1 MCLTVVRWRR
11 IMSMTR
17 EKILDV
23 SLELFS
29 QRGYSAV
36 SIRDIC
42 KRVGIK
48 ESSVYYHFE
57 NKQNIFDV
65 LLDRF
70 YEIAKGMM
78 AQLENGLTE
87 GYNSFSDGINTVSE
101 CFFEQYLMNDFC
113 NRIMRIMFIEQFNN
127 ESVRKLY
134 QHWLMDEPLNF
145 QSKIFSVLMSIGI
158 IPNCD
163 SEYLAVKYYAP
174 IYFYAQK
181 WLFNGELTE
190 ESKEAFRIDAYQH
203 IQMFFGKIGGYNG

>member
-1 MCLTVVRWRR
+1 
-11 IMSMTR
+11 MSTTR

-48 ESSVYYHFE
+48 ESSIYYHFE

-87 GYNSFSDGINTVSE
+87 GYNSFSDGINTVSK
-101 CFFEQYLMNDFC
+101 CFFEQYLMDDFC

-190 ESKEAFRIDAYQH
+190 ESKEAFRIEAYKH
-203 IQMFFGKIGGYNG
+203 IQMFFGEIGGYNG

>member
-1 MCLTVVRWRR
+1 MNTTKER
-11 IMSMTR
+11 IL
-17 EKILDV
+17 EV
-23 SLELFS
+23 SLEMFS

-42 KRVGIK
+42 KSVGIK

-70 YEIAKGMM
+70 SEIAKGMM
-78 AQLENGLTE
+78 NQLETGLTE
-87 GYNSFSDGINTVSE
+87 ELNSFSDGINRVSN

-113 NRIMRIMFIEQFNN
+113 NKVMRIMFIEQFNN
-127 ESVRKLY
+127 ENVRILY
-134 QHWLMDEPLNF
+134 QNWLMDEPLNF
-145 QSKIFSVLMSIGI
+145 QSKIFSVLISIGI
-158 IPNCD
+158 IPNCHSD
-163 SEYLAVKYYAP
+163 YLAVKYYAP

-190 ESKEAFRIDAYQH
+190 ESKEAFRIDAYKH
-203 IQMFFGKIGGYNG
+203 IQMFWREIGGYNG

>member
-1 MCLTVVRWRR
+1 MNTVK
-11 IMSMTR
+11 

-42 KRVGIK
+42 KGVGIK

-70 YEIAKGMM
+70 SEIAKGMM
-78 AQLENGLTE
+78 AQLENGFTE
-87 GYNSFSDGINTVSE
+87 GQNSFSDGINTISN

-113 NRIMRIMFIEQFNN
+113 NRVMRIMFIEQFNN
-127 ESVRKLY
+127 ENVRKLY
-134 QHWLMDEPLNF
+134 QYWLMDEPLNF
-145 QSKIFSVLMSIGI
+145 QSKIFSVLMNAGMIT
-158 IPNCD
+158 NCD

-190 ESKEAFRIDAYQH
+190 ESKEAFRIDAYKH
-203 IQMFFGKIGGYNG
+203 IQKFFGEIEGYNG

>member
-1 MCLTVVRWRR
+1 MN
-11 IMSMTR
+11 STR

-29 QRGYSAV
+29 QRGFSAV

-42 KRVGIK
+42 KCVGIK

-70 YEIAKGMM
+70 SEIAKGMM
-78 AQLENGLTE
+78 AQLENGLAGGQDGFE
-87 GYNSFSDGINTVSE
+87 DGFNNVSD

-113 NRIMRIMFIEQFNN
+113 NKVMRIMFIEQFNN
-127 ESVRKLY
+127 EDVRKLY
-134 QHWLMDEPLNF
+134 QHWLMDEPLHF
-145 QSKIFSVLMSIGI
+145 QSNIFSALMNMGMIQA
-158 IPNCD
+158 CD

-190 ESKEAFRIDAYQH
+190 ERKEAFRIAAYKH
-203 IQMFFGKIGGYNG
+203 IQMFFGEIGGHNG

>member
-1 MCLTVVRWRR
+1 
-11 IMSMTR
+11 MSTTR

-48 ESSVYYHFE
+48 ESSIYYHFE

-87 GYNSFSDGINTVSE
+87 GYNSFSDGINTVCK

-190 ESKEAFRIDAYQH
+190 ESKEAFRIEAYKH
-203 IQMFFGKIGGYNG
+203 IQMFFGEIGGYNG

>member
-1 MCLTVVRWRR
+1 MNSTKER
-11 IMSMTR
+11 
-17 EKILDV
+17 ILDV

-42 KRVGIK
+42 KCVGIK

-57 NKQNIFDV
+57 SKQYIFDE
-65 LLDRF
+65 LLNQF
-70 YEIAKGMM
+70 SEIAEGMM
-78 AQLENGLTE
+78 TQLENGLTD
-87 GYNSFSDGINTVSE
+87 GQNSFSEGIQTVSNY
-101 CFFEQYLMNDFC
+101 FFEQYLMNDFC
-113 NRIMRIMFIEQFNN
+113 NKVMRILFIEQFNN
-127 ESVRKLY
+127 ENARKLY

-145 QSKIFSVLMSIGI
+145 QNKIFSVLISVGMIA
-158 IPNCD
+158 NCD

-190 ESKEAFRIDAYQH
+190 ESKEAFRIDAYKH
-203 IQMFFGKIGGYNG
+203 IQMFFGEIGGYNGK

>member
-1 MCLTVVRWRR
+1 
-11 IMSMTR
+11 MSTTR

-48 ESSVYYHFE
+48 ESSIYYHFE

-87 GYNSFSDGINTVSE
+87 GYNSFSDGINTVSK
-101 CFFEQYLMNDFC
+101 CFFEQYLMDDFC

-127 ESVRKLY
+127 ENVRKLY
-134 QHWLMDEPLNF
+134 QYWLMDEPLNF

-190 ESKEAFRIDAYQH
+190 ESKEAFRIEAYKH
-203 IQMFFGKIGGYNG
+203 IQMFFGEIGGYNG

>member
-1 MCLTVVRWRR
+1 VNTTKER
-11 IMSMTR
+11 IL
-17 EKILDV
+17 EV

-42 KRVGIK
+42 KSVGIK

-70 YEIAKGMM
+70 SEIAKGMM
-78 AQLENGLTE
+78 NQLETGLTE
-87 GYNSFSDGINTVSE
+87 ELNSFSDGINRVSN

-113 NRIMRIMFIEQFNN
+113 NRVMRIMFIEQFNN
-127 ESVRKLY
+127 ENVRKLY

-145 QSKIFSVLMSIGI
+145 QSKIFSVLISIGI
-158 IPNCD
+158 IPNCHSD
-163 SEYLAVKYYAP
+163 YLAVKYYAP

-190 ESKEAFRIDAYQH
+190 ESKEAFRIDAYKH
-203 IQMFFGKIGGYNG
+203 IQMFWREIGGYNG

>member
-1 MCLTVVRWRR
+1 MNA
-11 IMSMTR
+11 TR

-42 KRVGIK
+42 KCVGIK

-57 NKQNIFDV
+57 NKQSIFDV
-65 LLDRF
+65 LLDKF
-70 YEIAKGMM
+70 SEIAKGMM
-78 AQLENGLTE
+78 NQLESGLTD
-87 GYNSFSDGINTVSE
+87 GQNSFSEGINTVSNF
-101 CFFEQYLMNDFC
+101 FFEQYLMDDFC
-113 NRIMRIMFIEQFNN
+113 NKVMRIMFIEQFNN
-127 ESVRKLY
+127 ENAQKLY
-134 QHWLMDEPLNF
+134 PHWLMDEPLNF
-145 QSKIFSVLMSIGI
+145 QRKIFSALMSGGM

-190 ESKEAFRIDAYQH
+190 ERKESFRVDAYKH
-203 IQMFFGKIGGYNG
+203 IQMFFGEIGGHNG